1 MICSKKSYLS
11 PHNFFLSS
19 TRKGK
24 LNVVTLK
31 STSAGIVSGD
41 EVPDGVP
48 SKFHLIGEA
57 MNTLMSYSDEKSM
70 FGEAKY
76 KELYDELV
84 SNEKEWLEVSLFLF

>member
-1 MICSKKSYLS
+1 M
-11 PHNFFLSS
+11 
-19 TRKGK
+19 
-24 LNVVTLK
+24 VTMK
-31 STSAGIVSGD
+31 STSVGIVSGD

-84 SNEKEWLEVSLFLF
+84 SNEKEWLEVSLFHFYFIDIRGQTYQPIRYSSLTTP